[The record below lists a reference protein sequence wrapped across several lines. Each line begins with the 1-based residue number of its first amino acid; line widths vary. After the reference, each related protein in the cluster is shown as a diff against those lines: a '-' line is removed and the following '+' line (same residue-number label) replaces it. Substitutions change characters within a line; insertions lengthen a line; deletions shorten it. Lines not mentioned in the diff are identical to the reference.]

1 MVFDLHTLMRPPERP
16 VPPDV
21 HKEYTLHYAKVM
33 EEKFNYRRFKENA
46 GAFDAIAS
54 FIAHWRAAKEN
65 LCSYPARGLFLFG
78 GPGTG
83 KSTAMQLF
91 SGLCGIEIISSGEL
105 SKIFGL
111 NSYEGFWK
119 TADEFRNSALIIDD
133 LGCESD
139 AKSFGNTLPM
149 TDFIRSRES
158 LWRSSG
164 ICTCFTSNANNRED
178 IIKKYG
184 NSICSRLL
192 GMCEFI
198 HVKGPDHRISR
209 ASGK

>member
-1 MVFDLHTLMRPPERP
+1 MQVENIDLSKCSFAAGNGYTGFRSYFSNYFS
-16 VPPDV
+16 PD
-21 HKEYTLHYAKVM
+21 EYNSIYILK
-33 EEKFNYRRFKENA
+33 
-46 GAFDAIAS
+46 
-54 FIAHWRAAKEN
+54 
-65 LCSYPARGLFLFG
+65 G

-91 SGLCGIEIISSGEL
+91 SGLCGVEIITSGDL

-119 TADEFRNSALIIDD
+119 TADEFRHNALIIDD

-149 TDFIRSRES
+149 ADFIRSRES

-164 ICTCFTSNANNRED
+164 ICTCFTSNATNRED